1 MSETKKST
9 MGPRRLFILLALG
22 AVVFYYLSSGE
33 KEKDEVKENN
43 SEMPQDQ
50 NNQDTDLNE
59 INETTANDLEKRIIE
74 EPEVRDRGYPG
85 PEEGDRYIP
94 QSSGSSDGYTP
105 QSSGSSDGYTPQSAQ

>member
-33 KEKDEVKENN
+33 KEKDEVKEIN
-43 SEMPQDQ
+43 SEIPQDQ
-50 NNQDTDLNE
+50 SNQDGDLNMLDE
-59 INETTANDLEKRIIE
+59 INETPANDVEKKNPI
-74 EPEVRDRGYPG
+74 PQTVKDDDVYT
-85 PEEGDRYIP
+85 P

-105 QSSGSSDGYTPQSAQ
+105 QSSGGNDGYTPQSAQ

>member
-43 SEMPQDQ
+43 SEISQDQ
-50 NNQDTDLNE
+50 NSQDGDLNMLDE
-59 INETTANDLEKRIIE
+59 INETPANDVEKKN
-74 EPEVRDRGYPG
+74 P
-85 PEEGDRYIP
+85 IP
-94 QSSGSSDGYTP
+94 QTVKDDDGYTP

>member
-43 SEMPQDQ
+43 SEISQDQ
-50 NNQDTDLNE
+50 NSQDGDLNMLDE
-59 INETTANDLEKRIIE
+59 INETPANDVEKKNPI
-74 EPEVRDRGYPG
+74 PQTVKDDDGYT
-85 PEEGDRYIP
+85 P

>member
-43 SEMPQDQ
+43 SEISQDQ
-50 NNQDTDLNE
+50 NSQDGDLNMLDE
-59 INETTANDLEKRIIE
+59 INETPANDVEKKNPI
-74 EPEVRDRGYPG
+74 PQTVKDDDGYT
-85 PEEGDRYIP
+85 P

-105 QSSGSSDGYTPQSAQ
+105 QSSGSSDGYTPQSTQ